1 MGGGKVA
8 VEAVHF
14 TGTFGAGRAE
24 TRLADKDVGDGSEYG
39 EKEEDNQPGKG

>member
-14 TGTFGAGRAE
+14 AGTFGAGRAE
-24 TRLADKDVGDGSEYG
+24 TRLADKDVGDGSEHG

>member
-14 TGTFGAGRAE
+14 AGTFGAGRTE
-24 TRLADKDVGDGSEYG
+24 TRFADEDVGDGSEYG